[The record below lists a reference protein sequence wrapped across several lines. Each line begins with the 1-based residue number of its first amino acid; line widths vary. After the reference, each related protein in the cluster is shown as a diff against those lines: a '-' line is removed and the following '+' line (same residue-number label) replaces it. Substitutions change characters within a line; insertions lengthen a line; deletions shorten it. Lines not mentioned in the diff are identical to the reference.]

1 MWYERAR
8 PTSERQE
15 SCATE
20 EYGKIPHDSST
31 LSIEQ
36 LSCAHIE
43 SELMLCKLCTHHTYV
58 MRSTWL
64 RPHPPESET
73 DGTRQK
79 IEVLYKWLFS
89 GVMTMMIM
97 TFELTSFFL
106 YIIIRLMGCCRCC
119 RRDEIIRNLRTG
131 S

>member
-1 MWYERAR
+1 MTKNKLLCGTKAR

-36 LSCAHIE
+36 LSRAHIE

-79 IEVLYKWLFS
+79 IEVVQMVVLGSDDDDDYDFRTLFFS
-89 GVMTMMIM
+89 CT
-97 TFELTSFFL
+97 
-106 YIIIRLMGCCRCC
+106 
-119 RRDEIIRNLRTG
+119 
-131 S
+131 